1 MSCAGALKASNCD
14 KFKPI
19 NAIKNGVKVKS
30 LQILCIK
37 GKNKKIKSKKKKKS
51 RSKKFIIGWARERES
66 ERVSKRKKGVK
77 QKLWN
82 RNEKNYEK
90 LTKKIGFQVSQHV
103 FFFLFFFLFSFQP
116 LNRTISM
123 CALLRRLLPSS
134 FLAPLYCPFRHSSSL
149 SRELFCLTMRL
160 KPLFLRCFSTFSMW
174 LVDY

>member
-66 ERVSKRKKGVK
+66 ERVSKRKK
-77 QKLWN
+77 
-82 RNEKNYEK
+82 RSE
-90 LTKKIGFQVSQHV
+90 TKVV
-103 FFFLFFFLFSFQP
+103 
-116 LNRTISM
+116 
-123 CALLRRLLPSS
+123 
-134 FLAPLYCPFRHSSSL
+134 
-149 SRELFCLTMRL
+149 E
-160 KPLFLRCFSTFSMW
+160 
-174 LVDY
+174 